1 MDEGSQFVTLPD
13 RRRTFGEE
21 MEMVEKAER
30 ERTKGAIAGNK
41 GRKMYAKIIAFSSDY
56 VDDLMDEIVKH
67 SIPDKILIWAKG
79 NTHYAMLF
87 YHNWEEPE

>member
-1 MDEGSQFVTLPD
+1 MLPD
-13 RRRTFGEE
+13 KEMTFGEK
-21 MEMVEKAER
+21 MENVERNTKMVSALP
-30 ERTKGAIAGNK
+30 GNK
-41 GRKMYAKIIAFSSDY
+41 GRKMYAKIITLSSDY

-87 YHNWEEPE
+87 YHNWKEPV